1 MAKATPVTQDLLR
14 FWFSDSFVET
24 RNNLNFHEGQRQA
37 ILNTIYVHEVLK
49 SSSVFEMYEAVNAS
63 ATESRFMEAADL
75 SALRKD
81 KYKHPKYCMKMATGT
96 GKTWVLG
103 ALLIWQYLNARHE
116 DQRSGRYSKNFLI
129 VAPGLIV
136 YERLLDSY
144 LGKEREDGT
153 RDFLSSD
160 FFKSRELF
168 IPDAYREEVLGFV
181 QSSVVRKE
189 EIGRKITG
197 DGLIA
202 MTNFHKLFDKSGDES
217 EPDVNP
223 LEDPSQAVK
232 ELFPISPG
240 TSQGQALDTLD
251 NNFLR
256 GGELDYLAGL
266 PDLTVFN
273 DEAHHIHGNMKSGVD
288 EDVEWQKSLSYMA
301 ENKGNRFVQIDFSA
315 TPYEVT
321 GSGRTRTK
329 HFFPHIVVDF
339 SLNTAIH
346 QGLVKTITIDK
357 RVELNAPDLDFKAV
371 RNEEGKAVAIS
382 EGQKLM
388 LRAGL
393 AKLKKLEAS
402 FTDFTKDS
410 EGHSGKHPK
419 MLVICEDTSV
429 SPLVVDFLTHSE
441 NLSADDVMQIDSD
454 RKGSIP
460 PKEWAQVKQRL
471 FNLDQHAQP
480 KVVVS
485 VLMLREG
492 FDVNNICV
500 IVPLRSSEAPILLE
514 QVIGRGLRLMWRETE
529 YQEIKQENRDRLL
542 REKKEPSNYLDILSI
557 IEHPAFIKFYED
569 LEDNDIPQVESDPTD
584 KESILG
590 DLISVGLK
598 ENYRD
603 YDLFWPVITKEKE
616 EFLEDLPLTV
626 ENLKPFEGYSL
637 EQLKKAVKDKGE
649 TFVSIEMTVKTRFG
663 EYEVTGDLFT
673 AKSYGEFLA
682 KIASIV
688 TQNVGKIG
696 ARREKIFPTMQVN
709 LVSLVRLIDGFVR
722 HGLFRQGFDPLEG
735 NNWRILLLTEK
746 DITGHILR
754 EVSAAINEMHN
765 NVRVE
770 DAVVMRKYF
779 STLVPELK
787 MRERFALDITKT
799 VYEKLAYPSNKGEL
813 EKNFMLAC
821 DADADV
827 EALVKIYDYK
837 HDFAYVSYIRTDE
850 ILTGYH
856 PDFMVR
862 TKAGIYVV
870 ETKAQKDLTE
880 ANVVQKRR
888 AAMDWVKKLNE
899 LPEDARDGRKW
910 HYVLLGENTFYTLH
924 GNSASITDILEH
936 AALTQ
941 GRFDREVMGKLL

>member
-1 MAKATPVTQDLLR
+1 VTQDLLR

-24 RNNLNFHEGQRQA
+24 RNNLNFHVGQRQA
-37 ILNTIYVHEVLK
+37 ILNSIYLHEVLK
-49 SSSVFEMYEAVNAS
+49 ASSVFGMYEAVNAS
-63 ATESRFMEAADL
+63 VTGSGFMEAADL
-75 SALRKD
+75 SALRKE
-81 KYKHPKYCMKMATGT
+81 KYKHPKYCMKMATAT
-96 GKTWVLG
+96 GKTWVLN

-116 DQRSGRYSKNFLI
+116 EQSSGRYSKNFLI
-129 VAPGLIV
+129 IAPGLIV

-153 RDFLSSD
+153 RGFFSSD

-168 IPDAYREEVLGFV
+168 IPDAYRDEVLGFV
-181 QSSVVRKE
+181 QSNVVRKE
-189 EIGRKITG
+189 EISRKITG

-217 EPDVNP
+217 EPDVSP
-223 LEDPSQAVK
+223 LEDPSRAVK
-232 ELFPISPG
+232 EQFPISPG

-273 DEAHHIHGNMKSGVD
+273 DEAHHIHGDIRSGVD

-301 ENKGNRFVQIDFSA
+301 QNKGSAEKKGSRFIQIDFSA
-315 TPYEVT
+315 TPYEVA

-329 HFFPHIVVDF
+329 HYFPHIVVDF

-346 QGLVKTITIDK
+346 QGLVKTIAIDQ
-357 RVELNAPDLDFKAV
+357 RVELNVPDLDFKAI

-393 AKLKKLEAS
+393 AKLKKLETS

-429 SPLVVDFLTHSE
+429 SPLVMDFLTHSE
-441 NLSADDVMQIDSD
+441 NLSRDDVMQIDSD

-471 FNLDQHAQP
+471 FNLDQLAQP

-514 QVIGRGLRLMWRETE
+514 QVIGRGLRLMWRESE

-542 REKKEPSNYLDILSI
+542 REKKEPPNYLDILSI
-557 IEHPAFIKFYED
+557 IEHPAYIKFYED
-569 LEDNDIPQVESDPTD
+569 LGDTDIAQVEGDPKS

-603 YDLFWPVITKEKE
+603 FDLFWPVITKEKE
-616 EFLEDLPLTV
+616 EFLEDLPLTA

-637 EQLKKAVKDKGE
+637 EQLKNDVKGKDE

-663 EYEVTGDLFT
+663 EYEVTADLFT

-696 ARREKIFPTMQVN
+696 SRREKIFPTMQVN
-709 LVSLVRLIDGFVR
+709 LVSLVRLIDGFIR
-722 HGLFRQGFDPLEG
+722 NGLFRQEFDPLEG
-735 NNWRILLLTEK
+735 N
-746 DITGHILR
+746 TG
-754 EVSAAINEMHN
+754 
-765 NVRVE
+765 
-770 DAVVMRKYF
+770 
-779 STLVPELK
+779 
-787 MRERFALDITKT
+787 
-799 VYEKLAYPSNKGEL
+799 
-813 EKNFMLAC
+813 
-821 DADADV
+821 
-827 EALVKIYDYK
+827 
-837 HDFAYVSYIRTDE
+837 
-850 ILTGYH
+850 
-856 PDFMVR
+856 
-862 TKAGIYVV
+862 
-870 ETKAQKDLTE
+870 
-880 ANVVQKRR
+880 
-888 AAMDWVKKLNE
+888 
-899 LPEDARDGRKW
+899 
-910 HYVLLGENTFYTLH
+910 
-924 GNSASITDILEH
+924 ASCC
-936 AALTQ
+936 
-941 GRFDREVMGKLL
+941 